1 MQNWWAAQTP
11 AHPLSNMGTVPRGAT
26 AITHAYVQAALQ
38 EGARAIDAT
47 CGNGHDTAFLAQL
60 VGETGKVIGF
70 DIQQQA
76 VDNTRKRLEEA
87 GLLQRCELHLC
98 SHAQMEEHVKKPVDA
113 VMFNL
118 GYLPGGD
125 HGLTTQFDSTRRA
138 VQQAMALLRPGG
150 IITVGVYYGM
160 KSGFEEKEQFMEY
173 IKTIDNMKYTV
184 LVHDYVNQPN
194 CPPIAVVIEKRT
206 EK

>member
-1 MQNWWAAQTP
+1 
-11 AHPLSNMGTVPRGAT
+11 MGAVPRGAT
-26 AITHAYVQAALQ
+26 AITHAYVQAVLH
-38 EGARAIDAT
+38 EGARAVDAT

-60 VGETGKVIGF
+60 VGETGKVTGF

-76 VDNTRKRLEEA
+76 IDNTRNRLEEA

-98 SHAQMEEHVKKPVDA
+98 SHTRMGELVREPVDA

-125 HGLTTQFDSTRRA
+125 HELTTQFDSTRQA